1 MYDHF
6 FNPSVLVISFSIYS
20 LLLLCVVLALKV
32 LKLEKEN
39 KKHLDYILYMHDR
52 VSKLEEENQQ

>member
-1 MYDHF
+1 MYDSL
-6 FNPSVLVISFSIYS
+6 FNPTILTISFAIYS
-20 LLLLCVVLALKV
+20 LLLLSVVLALKV

-52 VSKLEEENQQ
+52 VSKLEEGDQ